1 MKNSFSKHAAI
12 KIAKDYN
19 FLVGRPLMILP
30 YAGCKIDTVEPEL
43 LSDGFYRV
51 VVKHDAYGKDSI
63 PELFGFKSPTLDL
76 IAYLDMSGM
85 SHRWAEY

>member
-1 MKNSFSKHAAI
+1 MKNYFTKEAAI
-12 KIAKDYN
+12 QIAAEYN

-30 YAGCKIDTVEPEL
+30 YAGCKIDSVEPESL
-43 LSDGFYRV
+43 QDGNYRI
-51 VVKHDAYGKDSI
+51 VVKHNIYGKDSI
-63 PELFGFKSPTLDL
+63 PEIFGFKNPTLDL